1 MDGKAVRLRTG
12 DHVVS
17 AENSVHPSWRSAP
30 LMFVRTF
37 RRPMKFVRNF
47 VFAGLHSYP
56 WLNLSRLNTFRHLDL
71 STCPPTLPQSNS
83 QPGKMVQVA
92 RFAWATLCCNV
103 AVVLWGAY
111 VRATGSGAGCGNK
124 WPLCNGEVLGVT
136 ARAQTLIEFTHR
148 MTSGIALLMVGC
160 LLVWCW
166 RVTSKRD
173 WARYSVALAAAFLAN
188 EAVLG
193 GALVLLDY
201 VGQDKSAGR
210 ILFLCLHF
218 GNTLLLLAT
227 LSLTAAWLSNGSG
240 SFTLIRSRRRVSA
253 VVVGLFATMVIEI
266 TGAIAALGDTLFPA
280 TSLRSSVLQDFSR
293 GAPALLHFRLFHP
306 PVAGIAACYLLWVVF
321 TTSARRSRVSHRGIA
336 LIIVL
341 VSQVGIGMMNVLLL
355 APVWL
360 QILHLFV
367 ADVLW
372 ILLVLVSANLVLE
385 RTNALPACVAADP
398 V

>member
-1 MDGKAVRLRTG
+1 
-12 DHVVS
+12 
-17 AENSVHPSWRSAP
+17 
-30 LMFVRTF
+30 
-37 RRPMKFVRNF
+37 MKFVHNF
-47 VFAGLHSYP
+47 DLADYDHTRDSNCSVLNPFRCFHS
-56 WLNLSRLNTFRHLDL
+56 TM
-71 STCPPTLPQSNS
+71 CPPTLLQSNS
-83 QPGKMVQVA
+83 RPRKVLQVA
-92 RFAWATLCCNV
+92 RFAWATLCCNT

-124 WPLCNGEVLGVT
+124 WPLCNGEVLGGT

-166 RVTSKRD
+166 RVTAKRD

-201 VGQDKSAGR
+201 VGQDKSSGR
-210 ILFLCLHF
+210 VLFLCLHF

-253 VVVGLFATMVIEI
+253 VVVGLIATMVIGI
-266 TGAIAALGDTLFPA
+266 TGAITALCDTLFPA

-306 PVAGIAACYLLWVVF
+306 PVAAIAACYLLWIVT
-321 TTSARRSRVSHRGIA
+321 TTSTQRSCVSHRRTA

-372 ILLVLVSANLVLE
+372 ILLVLVSAELVLE
-385 RTNALPACVAADP
+385 RTNDLPAYVAASP
-398 V
+398 A